1 MLSEKKEAPKPR
13 AGRTSPKTDVA
24 DDFMAFLSLQ
34 NNQEGNDE
42 LIEEEED

>member
-1 MLSEKKEAPKPR
+1 MLAKKKEAPKPR

-42 LIEEEED
+42 LIEEDED